1 MRAMGTVIHRCLD
14 CAVRDTAL
22 CGAADEEQLA
32 ALNAIGRRR
41 ILAAGQVL
49 TWAGDANL
57 LCANIVA
64 GILKVTASTANGREQ
79 IVGLLFAGDF
89 VGQPFSEDSTV
100 TVTALVESDL
110 CLYPRER
117 FERALGDAPALE
129 RALLRRT
136 MAALNDARERMLTL
150 GQRGA
155 QERVAGFLLDL
166 ADRASPR
173 PRDGAVTIDVP
184 VSRRDMADFL
194 GLTIETVSRQLSRLK
209 TQGAVALSR
218 GGRTIFVS
226 NRSLL
231 AALANPG

>member
-1 MRAMGTVIHRCLD
+1 MGTVIHRCLD

-32 ALNAIGRRR
+32 ALSIIGRRR

-64 GILKVTASTANGREQ
+64 GILKVTASTASGREQ

-117 FERALGDAPALE
+117 FERALSDAPALE

-166 ADRASPR
+166 ADRTGPR
-173 PRDGAVTIDVP
+173 TRDGAVTVDVP

-194 GLTIETVSRQLSRLK
+194 GLTIETVSRQLNRLK

-218 GGRTIFVS
+218 GGRTIYVS
-226 NRSLL
+226 DRSLL

>member
-1 MRAMGTVIHRCLD
+1 MGTATHRCLD
-14 CAVRDTAL
+14 CAIRESAL
-22 CGAADEEQLA
+22 CGAADDEQLA
-32 ALNAIGRRR
+32 ALSTIGRRR
-41 ILAAGQVL
+41 VLAAGQVL

-64 GILKVTASTANGREQ
+64 GILKVTASTASGREQ

-89 VGQPFSEDSTV
+89 VGQPFSEDSTM

-117 FERALGDAPALE
+117 FERALCEAPTLE

-166 ADRASPR
+166 ADRTAP
-173 PRDGAVTIDVP
+173 PGRDGAITIDVP

-209 TQGAVALSR
+209 ILGAVALSR
-218 GGRTIFVS
+218 GGRSIVIRE
-226 NRSLL
+226 RSIL
-231 AALANPG
+231 AALANPA

>member
-1 MRAMGTVIHRCLD
+1 MGTASHRCLD
-14 CAVRDTAL
+14 CAVRESAL
-22 CGAADEEQLA
+22 CGAADTAQLA
-32 ALNAIGRRR
+32 ALSAIGRRR

-57 LCANIVA
+57 LCANLVS
-64 GILKVTASTANGREQ
+64 GILKVTASTARGREQ

-117 FERALGDAPALE
+117 FERALGEAPALE

-166 ADRASPR
+166 VDRTAPCTQDRAIS
-173 PRDGAVTIDVP
+173 IDVP

-194 GLTIETVSRQLSRLK
+194 GLTIETVSRQLSHLK
-209 TQGAVALSR
+209 TRGAVALAR
-218 GGRTIFVS
+218 GGRTIIVRE
-226 NRSLL
+226 RSLL
-231 AALANPG
+231 AALADPG